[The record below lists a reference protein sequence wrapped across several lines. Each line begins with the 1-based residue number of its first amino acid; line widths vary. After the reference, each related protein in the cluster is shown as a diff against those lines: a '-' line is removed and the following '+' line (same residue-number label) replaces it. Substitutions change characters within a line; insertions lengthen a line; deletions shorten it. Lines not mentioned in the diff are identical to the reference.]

1 MSEANEIEWIL
12 PASIPFEELKGRDL
26 EECVYWLMDAMG
38 AKDLEWR
45 IGGTG
50 GGASDGGRDLE
61 AHFFTPGNDSE
72 VSEQKWWVECK
83 GRKGTVERSEVQE
96 AVKNSLAYEGVD
108 CLVIA
113 TNTQFSNPTID
124 WVKEWQK
131 RFPKPTVFLWDKVHL
146 ERYLSR
152 HPEVVLRLF
161 SEALSIDGRLQA
173 LESKFWNKLEFMTP
187 TSLSDLWKERKD
199 LSVTH
204 MGLFALIANEFA
216 NGDIVLRPWGARFDA
231 RSVIESLSS
240 GLQNVPYLMIRS
252 AKAGIDQTILLRTFA
267 YLIVLA
273 LETLP
278 SDVLASII
286 EESLTR
292 DGEVEFPDNVYA
304 FLLGPIIDQLLSEM
318 QDVCSE
324 NCLRMSCARHRSV
337 TKDNDEIENYWLRF
351 ESQGQEVN
359 KDEDLRYLLLERQDA
374 PCVVG
379 FKVDKENGCPL
390 FAFEPT
396 TKNTDDLL
404 DIIKQVAAFRKE
416 EASEKRAQEAQ
427 SR

>member
-1 MSEANEIEWIL
+1 MSEVHEHEWIL
-12 PASIPFEELKGRDL
+12 PASIPFEELKNKDL
-26 EECVYWLMDAMG
+26 EECVYWLLDAMG

-61 AHFFTPGNDSE
+61 AHFFGPDDDGE
-72 VSEQKWWVECK
+72 ISEQKWWVECK
-83 GRKGTVERSEVQE
+83 GRQATVRPREVKE
-96 AVKNSLAYEGVD
+96 AVNNSLAHEGLD
-108 CLVIA
+108 RIVIA

-124 WVKEWQK
+124 WVKDWQK
-131 RFPKPTVFLWDKVHL
+131 KFPKPTVYLWDKAHL

-161 SEALSIDGRLQA
+161 SEALSLDGRLQA
-173 LESKFWNKLEFMTP
+173 LESRFWNKLEFVTP

-204 MGLFALIANEFA
+204 MGLIALIANEFA
-216 NGDIVLRPWGARFDA
+216 NGAIVQRPWGATFDA
-231 RSVIESLSS
+231 KSLIETLSL
-240 GLQNVPYLMIRS
+240 GLQNIPYLMIRS
-252 AKAGIDQTILLRTFA
+252 TKTGIDQTILFRTFA
-267 YLIVLA
+267 YLVVLA
-273 LETLP
+273 LDALP
-278 SDVLASII
+278 ADAVASII

-292 DGEVEFPDNVYA
+292 GGEVEFPDDVHA
-304 FLLGPIIDQLLSEM
+304 FLLMPIIDQLLSEM

-324 NCLRMSCARHRSV
+324 DCRRISCIKRKAV
-337 TKDNDEIENYWLRF
+337 TKENDEIENYWLRF
-351 ESQGQEVN
+351 ETQDQEV
-359 KDEDLRYLLLERQDA
+359 DEDQRYLLIEKHDA

-396 TKNTDDLL
+396 TKNTADLL
-404 DIIKQVAAFRKE
+404 DILKRVAAFRKA
-416 EASEKRAQEAQ
+416 EASQTRAQHADGK
-427 SR
+427 